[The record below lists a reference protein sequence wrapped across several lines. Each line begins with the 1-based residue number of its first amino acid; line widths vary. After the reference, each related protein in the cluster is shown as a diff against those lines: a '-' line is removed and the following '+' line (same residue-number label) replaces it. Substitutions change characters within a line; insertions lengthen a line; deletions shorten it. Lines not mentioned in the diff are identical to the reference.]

1 MTTPQPSPSKSAD
14 RREWAALEA
23 RVLEYCDGELRRQ
36 GVSFSRLHVVH
47 SSRPAYDALVEVWQ
61 DRSAY
66 TVGVRLPAPTSAAA

>member
-1 MTTPQPSPSKSAD
+1 MTTPKPSPSKSAD

-36 GVSFSRLHVVH
+36 GVNFSRLHVVH

-66 TVGVRLPAPTSAAA
+66 TVGVRLPAQTSAAA